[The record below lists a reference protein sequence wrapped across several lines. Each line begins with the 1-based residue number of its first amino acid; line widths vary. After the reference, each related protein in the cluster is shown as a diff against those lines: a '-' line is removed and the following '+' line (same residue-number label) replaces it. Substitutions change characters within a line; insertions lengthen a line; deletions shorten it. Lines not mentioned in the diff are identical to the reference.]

1 MCAKGFFVR
10 FERLLVLTLWV
21 TPNYALKRAVGL
33 VAPFACCYYMLVQY
47 FMDEKKP
54 TRYESAFFQN
64 HSEHRTFDGEMLTLT
79 KRNKTE
85 DSFLGADC
93 TGQLLSRKRLKR
105 VYPSHA
111 GHF

>member
-21 TPNYALKRAVGL
+21 TPNYALKRAMGL

-54 TRYESAFFQN
+54 TRYESAFFKTIVSIELSTERCA
-64 HSEHRTFDGEMLTLT
+64 HLLSETRPRTHFWAQIV
-79 KRNKTE
+79 R
-85 DSFLGADC
+85 DSFC
-93 TGQLLSRKRLKR
+93 R
-105 VYPSHA
+105 VNA
-111 GHF
+111 